1 MHSELELEQARN
13 LVKGIDIPV
22 RPAVLQK
29 IMEIQSSAD
38 PSIDDIAKVISGD
51 VSLSAGVLKAVNS
64 PLYGIKKR
72 MSSIH
77 QAVVLLGLNNV
88 LNIVIGISLR
98 LEIGGNFNVAV
109 ERFWDTA
116 SDVALISAGLA
127 KELRHAPSDEAYTLG
142 LFHDCG
148 IPLLMMKDANYIEVL
163 KAANGSL
170 DKSFTQVEDE
180 LINTNHAVVGYYV
193 AKSWRLPPHICKAIL
208 NHHEPDMLE
217 SGEVELSYLLA
228 NLKMA
233 EAISHSVRRLSDNP
247 DWDRIKG
254 KVFGFL
260 KISEKDFEELKEDI
274 SDRLADAA

>member
-29 IMEIQSSAD
+29 IMELQSSDD
-38 PSIDDIAKVISGD
+38 PSIDKIAKVIS
-51 VSLSAGVLKAVNS
+51 VGVLKAVIS
-64 PLYGIKKR
+64 PLYGMKNR
-72 MSSIH
+72 MSSIQ

-88 LNIVIGISLR
+88 LNIVIGLSLR

-116 SDVALISAGLA
+116 SDVVLISAGLA
-127 KELRHAPSDEAYTLG
+127 KELRHTPSDEAYTLG

-148 IPLLMMKDANYIEVL
+148 IPLLMKKDPNYVQLLKVANSSVE
-163 KAANGSL
+163 KG
-170 DKSFTQVEDE
+170 FTDVEDE
-180 LINTNHAVVGYYV
+180 QINTNHAVVGYYV
-193 AKSWRLPPHICKAIL
+193 AKSWRLPSHICKAIL
-208 NHHEPDMLE
+208 NHHESDMLA
-217 SGEVELSYLLA
+217 SGEVELSYLLV

-233 EAISHSVRRLSDNP
+233 EAISHSVRRVNDHP
-247 DWDRIKG
+247 DWERIRG
-254 KVFGFL
+254 KVFEFL

-274 SDRLADAA
+274 SDKLADAA